1 MFHDDFL
8 CTDTTQTADFL
19 GTDRHAE
26 LLCHTKQSHLV
37 ISFPQPYFI
46 AIRDEMFTGT

>member
-1 MFHDDFL
+1 MISSAQTQHRQ
-8 CTDTTQTADFL
+8 QTADFL